1 MEWTIDQ
8 SETAICAIAC
18 MIDNYIELDSYTYAA
33 LRCVARAVHKFR
45 IYFNMAGGQPQLQT
59 VEEWLEERQF
69 PVEII
74 RIFTGEDILYDL

>member
-1 MEWTIDQ
+1 MTNQ
-8 SETAICAIAC
+8 KRLFARSPVC
-18 MIDNYIELDSYTYAA
+18 MIDKIELDLLM

>member
-1 MEWTIDQ
+1 
-8 SETAICAIAC
+8 
-18 MIDNYIELDSYTYAA
+18 MIDNYIELDLLM